1 MSSRRVLAAVASLLL
16 VTGGAGIAWWRSR
29 PPPLKF
35 ETAKADEGLV
45 EQKLVARGVLSA
57 PADTWVGSG
66 VAGRVS
72 RIEAAPNARV
82 LRGQVLARVEPL
94 GAQGARELARANH
107 VAAKGNVTKVKEQ
120 LKRAEQE
127 LGRTQELAKKK
138 QASAARLDIARATVE
153 LAKAALAAADALS
166 VQAEVTLEQAE
177 LDLSNSVI
185 RAPTEG
191 FIVDQSLEVGQ
202 LVTAQDRKARFFGLA
217 TRVEK
222 LRLEAPLP
230 AAEAVKLQPGV
241 FGTFALE
248 GVAGV
253 ELRATVREVKPP
265 AAPGAEAL
273 AVLDAENP
281 GGKLEPGM
289 PVVLSIV
296 HARRPNTLRI
306 PNAALAFQP
315 EATLRARFPTAA
327 DSADH
332 TAVWVLDEDGE
343 PVQRIFVPGITDGA
357 HTEVVGGSVAA
368 GDRVVLRAWV
378 NGS

>member
-1 MSSRRVLAAVASLLL
+1 
-16 VTGGAGIAWWRSR
+16 
-29 PPPLKF
+29 PPLKF

-72 RIEAAPNARV
+72 RIEVAPNARV

-94 GAQGARELARANH
+94 GAQGAREQARANH
-107 VAAKGNVTKVKEQ
+107 SAALGNVSRVKDQ

-127 LGRTQELAKKK
+127 LQRTQALAKKK
-138 QASAARLDIARATVE
+138 QANATRLDIARATVE

-185 RAPTEG
+185 RAPTDG
-191 FIVDQSLEVGQ
+191 FIVEQALEVGQ

-230 AAEAVKLQPGV
+230 AAEAVKLQPGI
-241 FGTFALE
+241 FGTFVLE

-253 ELRATVREVKPP
+253 ELRATVRELKPP

-289 PVVLSIV
+289 AVVVTIV

-306 PNAALAFQP
+306 PNAALTFEPDA
-315 EATLRARFPTAA
+315 ALRARFPPTA

-332 TAVWVLDEDGE
+332 TAVWVLDEDE
-343 PVQRIFVPGITDGA
+343 HPVRRIFVPGITDGA
-357 HTEVVGGSVAA
+357 HTEVVGGSVAT

-378 NGS
+378 DGS